1 MPIPSNL
8 LDEQS
13 LDSSGSEILGDESS
27 NNDVNTEDSN
37 DNTNF
42 YISDYDYY
50 YYDITDWVDDW
61 LEYYFY
67 YDYDLFEE
75 SSSNFYIGSST
86 VPMTFHDHLGNIFHS
101 LTHPIELVGV
111 HPDGTARPCVLPKL
125 DEKVSSQV

>member
-50 YYDITDWVDDW
+50 YYDITDWVDDM
-61 LEYYFY
+61 
-67 YDYDLFEE
+67 YDTSLQLAGYLNINVQMGLLF
-75 SSSNFYIGSST
+75 
-86 VPMTFHDHLGNIFHS
+86 
-101 LTHPIELVGV
+101 
-111 HPDGTARPCVLPKL
+111 
-125 DEKVSSQV
+125 